1 MQVMVTVKEAVMLA
15 QQGNNDAM
23 IALLKR
29 YQPIVYKGIGK
40 AMSYGIDTE
49 ELDSIFT
56 FEMLKML
63 LSFDVR
69 KFKDDK

>member
-1 MQVMVTVKEAVMLA
+1 MQVQITVKEAVMLA
-15 QQGNNDAM
+15 QQGDNDAM
-23 IALLKR
+23 IALLKK

-49 ELDSIFT
+49 ELDSVFT
-56 FEMLKML
+56 LAMFQMLRR
-63 LSFDVR
+63 FDVR